1 MKCTSWALKPN
12 SLVKKSNI
20 WSLVMSTVGNSNAW
34 SCFGAVGQSVRPHS
48 NVVSGN
54 GVHSDLNP
62 ILLLK
67 RISRNWNGIRIYWY
81 KWQLTIRSCLL
92 WWLPTWLPAHL
103 LVPKG
108 QPWKRMVWPL
118 DCPTFLHMLEWYLPV
133 HDYLSGGDS
142 HSHHTDLPH
151 SREMLKNK
159 INFDTIYPC

>member
-1 MKCTSWALKPN
+1 MKPN

-67 RISRNWNGIRIYWY
+67 RISKNGTESESIVAAYHPKLFAMMAPHMVACTPPSAQRSALE
-81 KWQLTIRSCLL
+81 KNGLTF
-92 WWLPTWLPAHL
+92 
-103 LVPKG
+103 G
-108 QPWKRMVWPL
+108 
-118 DCPTFLHMLEWYLPV
+118 
-133 HDYLSGGDS
+133 LSNIS
-142 HSHHTDLPH
+142 S
-151 SREMLKNK
+151 
-159 INFDTIYPC
+159 YA